1 MNETKV
7 LIIGAGAAGLSC
19 ALYLKRANVDF
30 VLLEKGAPGGKLL
43 TIASIANYP
52 GFEEIS
58 GTELALSFLNSATK
72 AGVEVTFGD
81 VVSVIRKGD
90 FFLIETSEEKY
101 QAQAVVVATGLANI
115 PTIKGEKELFAK
127 GVSYCATCDGPLYK
141 NKDVAVYGT
150 GDRSLEE
157 ALYLTGVAHEVTLIS
172 PDSTYKGTGALYSA
186 FIDKANAKT
195 LLGTKVTAIEG
206 EGKVER
212 IHYQNA
218 AGDQT
223 LPLAAIFPLLGE
235 KSASAFLSPLAVTM
249 DRGFILVDENQMSS
263 VPGVFAAGDI
273 VKKKLRQV
281 VTAASD
287 GAVASSGVISYLR
300 GLGGKA

>member
-52 GFEEIS
+52 GFEEVT
-58 GTELALSFLNSATK
+58 GTDLALSFLNSATK

-81 VVSVIRKGD
+81 VVSVIRKDG

-101 QAQAVVVATGLANI
+101 QAKAVVVATGLANI
-115 PTIKGEKELFAK
+115 ATIKGEKDLFAK

-141 NKDVAVYGT
+141 NKDVAVYGA

-157 ALYLTGVAHEVTLIS
+157 ALYLTGVAQRVYLIS
-172 PDSTYKGTGALYSA
+172 PDSPYKGIGALYSA
-186 FIDKANAKT
+186 FEGKANAKT
-195 LLGTKVTAIEG
+195 LLGAKVTAIEG
-206 EGKVER
+206 DGKVER
-212 IHYQNA
+212 IRVQNV
-218 AGDQT
+218 AGEQT
-223 LPLAAIFPLLGE
+223 LALAAIFPLLGE
-235 KSASAFLSPLAVTM
+235 KSASAFLSPLAIRM
-249 DRGFILVDENQMSS
+249 DKGFILVDENQMSS

-300 GLGGKA
+300 SLGGKA